1 VAEERRLSLLTRAY
15 DWMLRRRLI
24 REPQWGQPGFAQR
37 LVQMRLLSAVVL
49 SLPALIL
56 CAWYSLLALSAH
68 VMQVK
73 ASKVQEPLSASLF
86 QLHLHDRLMRDW
98 HRLIMPEPQRKSP
111 LPTYGL
117 ALAGDKL
124 DGLDK
129 HIPTDDG
136 LSYYVDGLLVR
147 NNRAHDIQVRYRGG
161 KYWHY
166 RHPQK
171 SWKVRVKDGKSVD
184 GFETFNFINSPEAV
198 PFEEDIVLEI
208 AREQGLLTP
217 EYFPFRLLLNKAYM
231 GVHFFEAQP
240 DEGLLRR
247 ERRAAGSIYSGSE
260 APLDPTTGVSALFRS
275 AEYFTKVFQ
284 GIHQQLGDRKDLEA
298 LIQVINQGTFSEFSK
313 YADQH
318 LDLEK
323 FAAFDALDVTFGCN
337 QHDFGDNHKLYFD
350 PYRDRFEPIAWNFH
364 GCKHDT
370 EFNRTENPLLLRLKQ
385 LPGYLARR
393 NRVVYQLLRG
403 AGSPESL
410 RERTRK
416 LLDKLQADQA
426 RDPYWD
432 SHQLLPAM
440 SPYYT
445 QLLRPVDRPLQDI
458 AAETR
463 LHELAK
469 RNQFLSRALEQ
480 TSIRASLANSQTK
493 AEVATGSSLQSRK
506 VALLDVLVSGE
517 SGYRVARIE
526 PTWAADCRP
535 ENWRVFADTKLD
547 DRLET
552 DADQV
557 IGEGRQRATFVQP
570 DLEIYPG
577 IRFESRAVHPS
588 RGRIRTVTE
597 ARRYRLFFNAENCEM
612 TGATLDLENLA
623 TGQTFRTTVAAAEPT
638 PAASAP
644 VLKCVEQYQEEPG
657 YSSPHPWCLERQK
670 FEGIR
675 LGPGVIEINETRVF
689 GAHQSVVI
697 APGTTLRMSKGAS
710 LIFYGHLEA
719 IGTAE
724 RPIHLEPMQ
733 QAWGG
738 IALQGPAA
746 AKSRL
751 SYVTFAQGTHPD
763 SSRVLWPGVVNIQDT
778 SRVTVEHCQ
787 LIESPFA
794 NIGFHVADTRELDL
808 QNTKVKDVAGDGIEL
823 KYSTATLDHLTVLKV
838 GGDGIAVTGSQAVL
852 KNAQILAANGNSI
865 SVGQVATFS
874 LQDSLLAGAKCGMFV
889 HEGATL
895 EHARVLLYNDEVG
908 AHLEASDD
916 MFPGKAHLKGDV
928 LYAVRCKTP
937 FEGEGKRH
945 KTPDQVVSALAQP
958 EFEYLRTQVLD
969 LPSWDSLDKAIAGRI
984 AGALP

>member
-1 VAEERRLSLLTRAY
+1 
-15 DWMLRRRLI
+15 MLRRRLI

-37 LVQMRLLSAVVL
+37 LVRMRLLSAVVL

-56 CAWYSLLALSAH
+56 CVWYSLLALSAH
-68 VMQVK
+68 LMQVK
-73 ASKVQEPLSASLF
+73 ASKVQEPLTVSLF

-111 LPTYGL
+111 LPTFGL

-124 DGLDK
+124 DELDK
-129 HIPTDDG
+129 HPPTDDG
-136 LSYYVDGLLVR
+136 LSYYVDGLLIR

-275 AEYFTKVFQ
+275 AEYFTKVSQ
-284 GIHQQLGDRKDLEA
+284 GIHQQLGDRKELEA
-298 LIQVINQGTFSEFSK
+298 LIQIINKGTFGEFSD
-313 YADQH
+313 YAAQH

-364 GCKHDT
+364 GCKHDA

-432 SHQLLPAM
+432 SYQLLPAM
-440 SPYYT
+440 SPYYS
-445 QLLRPVDRPLQDI
+445 QLLRPVSRSLQDI
-458 AAETR
+458 ATETR
-463 LHELAK
+463 LHELGR

-480 TSIRASLANSQTK
+480 KSIRVSFSNSPLQT
-493 AEVATGSSLQSRK
+493 EATKGSSQPSQKL
-506 VALLDVLVSGE
+506 ALLDVYVSGE

-535 ENWRVFADTKLD
+535 ETWRVFADTKLD

-552 DADQV
+552 DFDQV
-557 IGEGRQRATFVQP
+557 IGEGHQRVAFVQP
-570 DLEIYPG
+570 DLNVYPG

-588 RGRIRTVTE
+588 RGRIRSVTE
-597 ARRYRLFFNAENCEM
+597 ARRYRLFFNAEICEVI
-612 TGATLDLENLA
+612 GATLDLENLA
-623 TGQTFRTTVAAAEPT
+623 TGQTFRTVAAVEAP
-638 PAASAP
+638 PAANTP
-644 VLKCVEQYQEEPG
+644 VLTCVEKYQEAPG
-657 YSSPHPWCLERQK
+657 YSSPHPWCLGRSKAEVIT
-670 FEGIR
+670 F
-675 LGPGVIEINETRVF
+675 GPGVVEINETRVF
-689 GAHQSVVI
+689 DANQSVVI
-697 APGTTLRMSKGAS
+697 APGTTLRMSQRAS
-710 LIFYGHLEA
+710 LVFYGHLEA
-719 IGTAE
+719 IGTAAQ
-724 RPIHLEPMQ
+724 PIHLEPMQ
-733 QAWGG
+733 QSWGG

-746 AKSRL
+746 SKSRL
-751 SYVTFAQGTHPD
+751 NYVTIAHGTHPD
-763 SSRVLWPGVVNIQDT
+763 STRVLWPGVVNIQDT
-778 SRVTVEHCQ
+778 GQVTVDHCQ
-787 LIESPFA
+787 LIESPLA
-794 NIGFHVADTRELDL
+794 DVGFHITDTLELEL
-808 QNTKVKDVAGDGIEL
+808 QNTKVKDIAGDGIEL
-823 KYSTATLDHLTVLKV
+823 KYSTATLNHLTVLKV
-838 GGDGIAVTGSQAVL
+838 GRDGIVVTGSQAVL
-852 KNAQILAANGNSI
+852 KNSQILAAKDNAI
-865 SVGQVATFS
+865 AVGQVATVS
-874 LQDSLLAGAKCGMFV
+874 LQDSLLAGAKYGLFV
-889 HEGATL
+889 HEAATV

-908 AHLEASDD
+908 AHVEASND

-928 LYAVRCKTP
+928 FYAVQCKTP

-945 KTPDQVVSALAQP
+945 KSPDKVVSELAQP
-958 EFEYLRTQVLD
+958 EFEYLRTQVLE
-969 LPSWDSLDKAIAGRI
+969 LPSWDSLDKAIAGRV